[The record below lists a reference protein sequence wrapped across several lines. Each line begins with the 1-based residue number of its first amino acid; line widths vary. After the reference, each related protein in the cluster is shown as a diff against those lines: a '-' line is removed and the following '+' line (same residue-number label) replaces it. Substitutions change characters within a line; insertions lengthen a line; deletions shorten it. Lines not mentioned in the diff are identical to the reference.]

1 MSSSRLLGVLCLF
14 SALLLATGCGQTTSS
29 KPPPQAA
36 GSASPSPA
44 ASGQYATA
52 KDAAIAAMEAKT
64 GSKYSADGTCPSG
77 QSCLSMAQVSGNTDP
92 NAGFNAAY
100 VQMGYGGSGG
110 GAACFTYLFHD
121 STGWH
126 LYPPIVCGQQ
136 GGFNPI
142 LGYDDQVQLTGGCAN
157 VRQQPSISAK
167 VVACLTNGTTVHI
180 DTTPPRYVDG
190 HIWWSVN
197 NGQGFMAHDV
207 LIK

>member
-1 MSSSRLLGVLCLF
+1 
-14 SALLLATGCGQTTSS
+14 
-29 KPPPQAA
+29 
-36 GSASPSPA
+36 
-44 ASGQYATA
+44 
-52 KDAAIAAMEAKT
+52 MEAKT

-121 STGWH
+121 SAGWH

-142 LGYDDQVQLTGGCAN
+142 LGYDDQVQLTSGCAN